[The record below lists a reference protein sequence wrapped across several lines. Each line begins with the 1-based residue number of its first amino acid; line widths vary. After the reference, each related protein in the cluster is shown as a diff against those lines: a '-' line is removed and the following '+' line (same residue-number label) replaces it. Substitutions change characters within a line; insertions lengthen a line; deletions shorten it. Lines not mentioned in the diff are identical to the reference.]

1 MIIDCFPFFN
11 ELDLLEIRLRL
22 LDDIVDR
29 VVLVESTRTFS
40 LNKKKLYYNENK
52 ERFKKYNKKITH
64 IIVDSTPAL
73 FDKVFIYRIDKIF
86 WRLKNKK
93 SIFLNPHDIDW
104 YQKDMVSK
112 GLKKCKGDDI
122 LILSDLDEIPDPRI
136 FNNVNFGSE
145 KKVLELDNFC
155 YFLNYKVYDRYN
167 NNKIKWL
174 GPVIMN
180 HENFRSFHT
189 ERSEA
194 RNVKKENL
202 NHNLKIIQN
211 AGWHFSYLGGI
222 KKIQYKIRSAAHTEL
237 NTKKINTKEN
247 IRKMINEGF
256 FIDTKT
262 KRNWRPLAERIEEI
276 FPEKLCSIFYDYPHL
291 IRSKSTT

>member
-22 LDDIVDR
+22 LDDIVDK

-40 LNKKKLYYNENK
+40 LDKKKLYYRENK
-52 ERFKKYNKKITH
+52 ERFKKYNKKIIH

-73 FDKVFIYRIDKIF
+73 FNKVFMYKLNKVL
-86 WRLKNKK
+86 WRLKKNK
-93 SIFLNPHDIDW
+93 SIFLTPHQIDW
-104 YQKDMVSK
+104 YQKDMVYK
-112 GLKKCKGDDI
+112 GLKECKGDEI
-122 LILSDLDEIPDPRI
+122 LILSDLDEIPNPKI
-136 FNNVNFGSE
+136 FDKLNIDND

-155 YFLNYKVYDRYN
+155 YFLNCKIYDRYS
-167 NNKIKWL
+167 NKKIIEL
-174 GPVIMN
+174 GPSIMRYR
-180 HENFRSFHT
+180 NFRSFHT
-189 ERSEA
+189 ERAEA
-194 RNVKKENL
+194 RNAKRKNL
-202 NHNLKIIQN
+202 DNNLKIVKN
-211 AGWHFSYLGGI
+211 GGWHFSYLGGI

-262 KRNWRPLAERIEEI
+262 KRNWRPLAEPIEEI

-291 IRSKSTT
+291 IK